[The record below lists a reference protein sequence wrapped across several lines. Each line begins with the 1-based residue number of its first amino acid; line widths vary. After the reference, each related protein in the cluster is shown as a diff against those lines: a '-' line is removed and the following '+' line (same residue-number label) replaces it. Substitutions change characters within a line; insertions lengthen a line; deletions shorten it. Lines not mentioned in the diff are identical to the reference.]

1 MSRVRQDQMSWTSIA
16 KSDADGIE
24 KFKFIDSLSINHRF
38 SLKQA
43 LTSIPMRPKYGIFNN
58 QGEQLFYA
66 FEESDPFGQV
76 CCTNER
82 KFTMHVVDNQSRIFI
97 QNKNPCLAWMCSVG
111 VLTTDLHRRC
121 VQWSTD
127 CTDTVS
133 SGAPTCTDTV
143 SSGAPTVYSVELI
156 RVHRELQSCSGCC
169 CFANCENCKQHVTV
183 ESPPGHILGTVE
195 QEFSLSSMKYV
206 LKDANDTPMLFIMG
220 PCCICDGTHSCGC
233 ENKYALLGTDRI
245 TEIGS
250 IDKQYFNSVRVS
262 TANPVAFTLNFPLN
276 LDARM
281 KIVALAALFLI
292 DIGNYNMA
300 RLRS

>member
-82 KFTMHVVDNQSRIFI
+82 KFTMHVVDNQSR
-97 QNKNPCLAWMCSVG
+97 
-111 VLTTDLHRRC
+111 
-121 VQWSTD
+121 
-127 CTDTVS
+127 
-133 SGAPTCTDTV
+133 
-143 SSGAPTVYSVELI
+143 ELI